1 MPFYQVT
8 LPGDIRAA
16 LDVSKDGVVTEANP
30 VLKQSVGLRIDKV
43 RQWAEKKG
51 GKVRMVSGLPAS
63 IVPVLAKRPDAG
75 KR

>member
-16 LDVSKDGVVTEANP
+16 LEVSKDGVVTEANP
-30 VLKQSVGLRIDKV
+30 ILKQSVGLRIDKV

-63 IVPVLAKRPDAG
+63 TVPAWAKRPDAG